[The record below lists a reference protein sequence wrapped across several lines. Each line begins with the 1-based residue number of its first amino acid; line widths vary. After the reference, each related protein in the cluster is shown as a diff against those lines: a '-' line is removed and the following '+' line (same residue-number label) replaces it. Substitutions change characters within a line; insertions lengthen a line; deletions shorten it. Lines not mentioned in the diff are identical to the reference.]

1 MNYKISLMPS
11 EISFDADQELTIL
24 QSALKNDVVLEH
36 SCGNGQCG
44 ACKTKL
50 INGRISFEDKFNIL
64 TENDKSEKI
73 FLSCVTKP
81 LSDIS
86 IRADFYPEL
95 LDVKTKTVPC
105 KVHSIEYPVESVAVL
120 KLRLPPSADFNFLP
134 GQYID
139 LTYNGVSRSYSIA
152 SAIVENNLLELHIR
166 KVTDG
171 VFSGFVFNEFKPNQL
186 LRMQGPIGTFFIRKT
201 DKPLIFVAGGTG
213 FAPVKAMVESLIKQD
228 DKRAIHI
235 YWGARKQDDIYSDLP
250 NQWANQYP
258 NIISQVIVSDDNTWD
273 GRCGFVHQAVLDD
286 FENLNGFMVYA
297 CGASAMI
304 NIARRTFIEKGL
316 DEHSFIADAF
326 LPATAI
332 A

>member
-1 MNYKISLMPS
+1 MNYKISLEPS
-11 EISFDADQELTIL
+11 AISFDAEEDITIL

-50 INGRISFEDKFNIL
+50 ISGNISFDDKFHVLN
-64 TENDKSEKI
+64 ENDRDENI
-73 FLSCVTKP
+73 FLSCVAKP

-86 IRADFYPEL
+86 IRADFFPEL
-95 LDVKTKTVPC
+95 LDIKTKTVPC
-105 KVHSIEYPVESVAVL
+105 KVYSIEYPVANVAIL
-120 KLRLPPSADFNFLP
+120 KLRLPPAADFRYLP

-139 LTYNGVSRSYSIA
+139 LSYNGISRSYSIA
-152 SAIVENNLLELHIR
+152 SAIVDDNLLELHIR
-166 KVTDG
+166 KVADG
-171 VFSGFVFNEFKPNQL
+171 VFSGFVFNEFKQNQL

-201 DKPLIFVAGGTG
+201 NKPLIFLAGGTG

-228 DKRAIHI
+228 DKRPIHI

-250 NQWANQYP
+250 NQWANKYS
-258 NIISQVIVSDDNTWD
+258 NITSQIIVSDDDAWQ
-273 GRCGFVHQAVLDD
+273 GRSGFVHQAVLDD
-286 FENLNGFMVYA
+286 FASLEDFMVYA

-304 NIARRTFIEKGL
+304 NIARQTFIEKGL

-326 LPATAI
+326 LPAAVL